1 MKTFIASLLLI
12 SAVLTFVI
20 CNSCYI
26 GGKIDELLEIAETLP
41 ADADAFEAGK
51 DTLEED
57 MERLWQMWDESFNRI
72 AFTAGYDNINRA
84 DDAIL
89 LMYISYRDG
98 DGDDFAVARMTFC
111 DGLKRLKMLES
122 FTLDGIF

>member
-26 GGKIDELLEIAETLP
+26 GGKIDALLEIAETLP

-72 AFTAGYDNINRA
+72 AFHR
-84 DDAIL
+84 
-89 LMYISYRDG
+89 
-98 DGDDFAVARMTFC
+98 
-111 DGLKRLKMLES
+111 RLRQHQS
-122 FTLDGIF
+122 CG

>member
-1 MKTFIASLLLI
+1 MKTFIVALLLI
-12 SAVLTFVI
+12 SIVFTFVV

-26 GGKIDELLEIAETLP
+26 GNKIDTLLEIAETLP
-41 ADADAFEAGK
+41 SDADAFEADK
-51 DTLEED
+51 NNIEED

-84 DDAIL
+84 DEAIL
-89 LMYISYRDG
+89 SMYISYRNG
-98 DGDDFAVARMTFC
+98 NGDDFAVARMSFC
-111 DGLKRLKMLES
+111 DGLKRLRMLES